1 MDIINL
7 GPEVYIDTFYYNV
20 TSNLYKSGLVS
31 FDQDIS
37 PFFTFSTAFLTI
49 EGDQVLTNLGAH

>member
-7 GPEVYIDTFYYNV
+7 GPEVWIDKFYNV

-49 EGDQVLTNLGAH
+49 EGDQVLTNLCAH